1 MQRTCAEM
9 DRILGTDPRFGSA
22 DAIAARNTARFRVGL
37 RLLGRHHVS
46 HAAEFRRIE
55 RLPDDALRRVLYDP
69 VLRNAFER
77 DLNLLTVRPEDP
89 STLAL
94 MLRQSPVSEAG
105 FGPCEA
111 LMDVHHEPWPD
122 LGPAWTWT
130 STLPEEAHPLLTALG
145 RRRDDVF
152 AEMGADRRVVPD
164 AETLAALT
172 RGARL
177 LAELLPH
184 SGAGALR
191 HVALVGFAEG
201 EEEDGS
207 VHSFACGDRLPSALF
222 LSPQA
227 LRDPWKVAELLFH
240 EALHLKMFDI
250 MRTGA
255 LVGDIGRMT
264 GTPPWRVVDWNLR
277 RVYSSLHVYG
287 HMVLFFAAA
296 ASAPADLRRRYGE
309 PLAPDSVG
317 MVTPGSAA
325 SADGTY
331 TTSEDRTRYL
341 AHQALEAH
349 ADALTPDGRALVT
362 WMLEALEPLLPGV
375 VAPESTPPAPS
386 LPSTAPSAPAGA
398 ATPAEPA
405 PAAGYRQCGPVTV
418 LPLPEQGMLL
428 AAAPATNR
436 MHWLN
441 SRAWLVY
448 ALCDGRDAARLERD
462 YHRAAPDDPAGPAVA
477 LAALQQAGLIA
488 PVPGGGAGER
498 HAKEDAKE
506 AVPEG
511 ALR

>member
-1 MQRTCAEM
+1 MQRTCAEI

-22 DAIAARNTARFRVGL
+22 DAISARNTARFRVGL
-37 RLLGRHHVS
+37 RLLGRHHTS

-55 RLPDDALRRVLYDP
+55 RLPDEALRRVLYDP

-94 MLRQSPVSEAG
+94 MLRQSPLHNAG
-105 FGPCEA
+105 LGPCEA
-111 LMDVHHEPWPD
+111 LMDVRHQPWAD

-130 STLPEEAHPLLTALG
+130 STPPEEAHPLLTALG

-164 AETLAALT
+164 AETLAALA

-227 LRDPWKVAELLFH
+227 LRNPWKVAELLFH

-296 ASAPADLRRRYGE
+296 TAAPADLRSRYGE

-362 WMLEALEPLLPGV
+362 WMLDALEPLLPRAAV
-375 VAPESTPPAPS
+375 SASPPSPTSSAPSAAAAATPTPPAP
-386 LPSTAPSAPAGA
+386 A
-398 ATPAEPA
+398 AT
-405 PAAGYRQCGPVTV
+405 PAAGYRQCRPVTV
-418 LPLPEQGMLL
+418 LPLPDQGMLL
-428 AAAPATNR
+428 AAAPATHR

-448 ALCDGRDAARLERD
+448 ALCDGRDPERLERD
-462 YHRAAPDDPAGPAVA
+462 YHLAAPDDPAGPAAA
-477 LAALQQAGLIA
+477 LAALQRAGLIA
-488 PVPGGGAGER
+488 PVPVSA
-498 HAKEDAKE
+498 A
-506 AVPEG
+506 PEPR
-511 ALR
+511 AE

>member
-1 MQRTCAEM
+1 MQRTYAEI

-37 RLLGRHHVS
+37 RLLGRHHPA
-46 HAAEFRRIE
+46 HAAGFRRLE
-55 RLPDDALRRVLYDP
+55 RLPDEALRRVLYDP

-77 DLNLLTVRPEDP
+77 DLDLISVRPGDP

-94 MLRQSPVSEAG
+94 MLRQSPARKDG
-105 FGPCEA
+105 LGPVEA
-111 LMDVHHEPWPD
+111 LMDPHHRPWPD

-130 STLPEEAHPLLTALG
+130 SSLPEEAHPLLTALG

-164 AETLAALT
+164 AETLDALA

-191 HVALVGFAEG
+191 HVSLVGFADG
-201 EEEDGS
+201 EDEDGS

-240 EALHLKMFDI
+240 ESLHLKMFDI

-264 GTPPWRVVDWNLR
+264 GIPPWRVVDWNLR

-296 ASAPADLRRRYGE
+296 ADAPADLRRRYGE
-309 PLAPDSVG
+309 PPAPDSVG

-325 SADGTY
+325 FADGTH
-331 TTSEDRTRYL
+331 TSSEERTRYL
-341 AHQALEAH
+341 ARQALEVH

-362 WMLEALEPLLPGV
+362 WMLDALEPLLPGT
-375 VAPESTPPAPS
+375 ARNPATG
-386 LPSTAPSAPAGA
+386 LPA
-398 ATPAEPA
+398 ATPSAAQESA
-405 PAAGYRQCGPVTV
+405 PDAAGYRQCRPVTA
-418 LPLPEQGMLL
+418 LPLAEQGMLL
-428 AAAPATNR
+428 AAAPGTNR

-448 ALCDGRDAARLERD
+448 SLCDGRDLAGLERE
-462 YHRAAPDDPAGPAVA
+462 YHRALPGDPYGPAAA
-477 LAALQQAGLIA
+477 LAVLRRVGLIDAVHGPA
-488 PVPGGGAGER
+488 PEHG
-498 HAKEDAKE
+498 E

>member
-1 MQRTCAEM
+1 MQRTYTDI
-9 DRILGTDPRFGSA
+9 DRLLGTDPRFGSA
-22 DAIAARNTARFRVGL
+22 DAIADRNTARFRVGL
-37 RLLGRHHVS
+37 RLLGRHHPS
-46 HAAEFRRIE
+46 HAAEFRRVE
-55 RLPDDALRRVLYDP
+55 RLPDEALRRVLFDP

-77 DLNLLTVRPEDP
+77 DLNLLSVRPEDP

-94 MLRQSPVSEAG
+94 MLRQSAVGEG
-105 FGPCEA
+105 GLGPCEA
-111 LMDVHHEPWPD
+111 LMDPHHQPWAD

-152 AEMGADRRVVPD
+152 AEMGADRRVVPG
-164 AETLAALT
+164 AETLTALA

-191 HVALVGFAEG
+191 HVSLVGFAEG
-201 EEEDGS
+201 EDEDGS

-227 LRDPWKVAELLFH
+227 LSDPWKVAELLFH
-240 EALHLKMFDI
+240 ESLHLKMFDI

-264 GTPPWRVVDWNLR
+264 GVPPWRVVDWNLR

-296 ASAPADLRRRYGE
+296 ADAPADLRRRYGE
-309 PLAPDSVG
+309 PPAPDSVG

-325 SADGTY
+325 AADGTY
-331 TTSEDRTRYL
+331 TSSEERTRYL

-362 WMLEALEPLLPGV
+362 WMLDALEPLLPG
-375 VAPESTPPAPS
+375 AARHPAAGPSAATPPAAP
-386 LPSTAPSAPAGA
+386 TARESAPD
-398 ATPAEPA
+398 A
-405 PAAGYRQCGPVTV
+405 PDAAGYRQCLPVTV
-418 LPLPEQGMLL
+418 LPLAEQGMLL
-428 AAAPATNR
+428 AAAPGTNR

-448 ALCDGRDAARLERD
+448 SLCDGRDLAGLERE
-462 YHRAAPDDPAGPAVA
+462 YHRALPGDPDGPAAA
-477 LAALQQAGLIA
+477 LAVLQQVGLVDA
-488 PVPGGGAGER
+488 VHGRAAEHGE
-498 HAKEDAKE
+498 AI
-506 AVPEG
+506 PEG

>member
-1 MQRTCAEM
+1 MQRTCTEI

-37 RLLGRHHVS
+37 RLLARHHGS

-94 MLRQSPVSEAG
+94 MLRQSPLNEAG

-111 LMDVHHEPWPD
+111 LMDVHHQPWAD

-222 LSPQA
+222 LSPEA
-227 LRDPWKVAELLFH
+227 LRDPWKVAELLYH
-240 EALHLKMFDI
+240 ESLHLKMFDV

-255 LVGDIGRMT
+255 LVSDIGRMT

-296 ASAPADLRRRYGE
+296 AAAPADLRRRYGE

-317 MVTPGSAA
+317 MVTPGSTA

-331 TTSEDRTRYL
+331 TTSEERTRYL
-341 AHQALEAH
+341 AHQALETH

-362 WMLEALEPLLPGV
+362 WMLDALEPLLPGV
-375 VAPESTPPAPS
+375 VAPAPS
-386 LPSTAPSAPAGA
+386 PSRSSAAPSAPARA
-398 ATPAEPA
+398 AGPAESVPA
-405 PAAGYRQCGPVTV
+405 SGYRQCRPVTV
-418 LPLPEQGMLL
+418 LPLAEQGMLL
-428 AAAPATNR
+428 AAAPATHR

-462 YHRAAPDDPAGPAVA
+462 YHRAAPDDPDGLGVA

-488 PVPGGGAGER
+488 PVRGSATRGR
-498 HAKEDAKE
+498 RAKQEEKE

>member
-1 MQRTCAEM
+1 MQRTCAEI
-9 DRILGTDPRFGSA
+9 DRLLGTDPRFGSA
-22 DAIAARNTARFRVGL
+22 DAIAERNTARFRVGL
-37 RLLGRHHVS
+37 RLLGRHHAS
-46 HAAEFRRIE
+46 QAAVFRRLE

-77 DLNLLTVRPEDP
+77 DLNLLSVRPEDP

-94 MLRQSPVSEAG
+94 MLRQSRTKKDG
-105 FGPCEA
+105 LGPCEA
-111 LMDVHHEPWPD
+111 LMDVHHQPWAD

-130 STLPEEAHPLLTALG
+130 STMPEDVHPLLTALG

-152 AEMGADRRVVPD
+152 NEMGADRRVVPD
-164 AETLAALT
+164 AETLEALA

-191 HVALVGFAEG
+191 HVSLVGFAEG
-201 EEEDGS
+201 EDEDGS

-227 LRDPWKVAELLFH
+227 LSDPWKVAELLFH
-240 EALHLKMFDI
+240 ESLHLKMFDI

-255 LVGDIGRMT
+255 LVSDIGRMT
-264 GTPPWRVVDWNLR
+264 GVPPWRVVDWNLR

-296 ASAPADLRRRYGE
+296 AAAPADLRRRYGE
-309 PLAPDSVG
+309 PPAADSVG

-325 SADGTY
+325 SVDGTY
-331 TTSEDRTRYL
+331 SSSEERTRYL
-341 AHQALEAH
+341 ARQALEAH

-362 WMLEALEPLLPGV
+362 WMLDALEPLLPGT
-375 VAPESTPPAPS
+375 ARQAAPS
-386 LPSTAPSAPAGA
+386 PSAPL
-398 ATPAEPA
+398 AEALVPE
-405 PAAGYRQCGPVTV
+405 PDSPVAGYRQCAPVTA

-428 AAAPATNR
+428 AAAPGTHR

-441 SRAWLVY
+441 SRAWLVFS
-448 ALCDGRDAARLERD
+448 LCDGRDPAGLERAYREVVPGD
-462 YHRAAPDDPAGPAVA
+462 AAGLAAA
-477 LAALQQAGLIA
+477 LAALRRVGLIDA
-488 PVPGGGAGER
+488 VPGPERGA
-498 HAKEDAKE
+498 
-506 AVPEG
+506 AVSEG
-511 ALR
+511 ALAQPA